1 MARIGCA
8 RFALFTYAEVGRGV
22 ERHSAVGVGMR
33 ELNSPRTLLHQLIRE
48 RRSSYEQLTQELDD
62 FARKH
67 GIDGTISVRH
77 LQRLARN
84 ESSQSGGRT
93 SALGGT
99 QRLLEEYFGHP
110 FNLLVGP
117 SIEKDSLVVPT
128 AYDPRSMTTSAAQ
141 AAMDFLTWASDDR
154 VPEPVLDHVLGELRR
169 VAADYVH
176 MPVLPL
182 FADMI
187 DLRDTAVGLLRN
199 RPHPRQARELFYVAG
214 TVSTLL
220 AHASQNMG
228 NAPAART
235 QAATAWACA
244 EESDDDD
251 LRAWVRGTQGLIAE
265 WTLHYR
271 DALEFVRE
279 GQRFASSPEQQARL
293 AAIEARTLARA
304 GDASAALEAMSR
316 ANRARELPDRADRL
330 SNLGGILTFPRV
342 KQMYYAGSTLVLAG
356 EAARGEQACVDV
368 ISSYETGPLDLRS
381 YGDEAIARVDLAL
394 AHLLG
399 DDLDGA
405 SEALQPV
412 FQLPTEQRI
421 RQITDSLTRVRER
434 LLLPRYGNVHA
445 AQALVNQLNQFADL
459 TYPTRPPTM
468 EPS

>member
-1 MARIGCA
+1 
-8 RFALFTYAEVGRGV
+8 
-22 ERHSAVGVGMR
+22 MR
-33 ELNSPRTLLHQLIRE
+33 ELSSPRTLLYQLIRE
-48 RRSSYEQLTQELDD
+48 RRDSYERLAQELDD

-67 GIDGTISVRH
+67 SIDGTISVRH

-99 QRLLEEYFGHP
+99 QRLLEEFFGYP
-110 FNLLVGP
+110 FDLLVGP
-117 SIEKDSLVVPT
+117 PIGKDTLAVP
-128 AYDPRSMTTSAAQ
+128 AASDARSMTTSAAQ
-141 AAMDFLTWASDDR
+141 GSMEFLTWAADDR
-154 VPEPVLDHVLGELRR
+154 VPGPVLDHVLGELRR
-169 VAADYVH
+169 VATDYVH

-182 FADMI
+182 FVDMI
-187 DLRDTAVGLLRN
+187 DLRDSAFGLLQS
-199 RPHPRQARELFYVAG
+199 RPHPRQARELFFVAG

-228 NAPAART
+228 NAAAART

-251 LRAWVRGTQGLIAE
+251 LRGWVRGTQGLIAE

-271 DALEFVRE
+271 EALEFVRE
-279 GQRFASSPEQQARL
+279 GQRYASGPEQQARL

-304 GDASAALEAMSR
+304 GDTPAALEAMSR
-316 ANRARELPDRADRL
+316 ANRARELPDRDDRL
-330 SNLGGILTFPRV
+330 SSLGGILTFPHV
-342 KQMYYAGSTLVLAG
+342 KQMYYAGSTLVIAG
-356 EAARGEQACVDV
+356 ETVQGEQACLDV
-368 ISSYETGPLDLRS
+368 ISSYETGPLDRRS

-394 AHLLG
+394 ARLHG

-405 SEALQPV
+405 SAALQPV
-412 FQLPTEQRI
+412 LQLPTEQRI

-434 LLLPRYGNVHA
+434 LILPRYANTPA
-445 AQALVNQLNQFADL
+445 ARLLIEELNQFADL
-459 TYPTRPPTM
+459 TSPARPTVM